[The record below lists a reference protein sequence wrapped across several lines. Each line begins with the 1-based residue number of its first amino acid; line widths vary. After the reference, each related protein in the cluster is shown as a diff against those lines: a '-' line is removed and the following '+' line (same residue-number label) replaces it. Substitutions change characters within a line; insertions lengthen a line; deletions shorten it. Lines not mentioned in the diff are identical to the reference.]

1 MLIDVTVVI
10 DIELSLYVSYINN
23 NNNAMIDI
31 IQIMNFQT
39 IKSFILVL
47 VLVNIL
53 VIVHKEWLIREIY
66 S

>member
-39 IKSFILVL
+39 IKSFLLVL
-47 VLVNIL
+47 VIVNIL
-53 VIVHKEWLIREIY
+53 VIVHKEGLIREI
-66 S
+66 

>member
-53 VIVHKEWLIREIY
+53 VIVHKEWLIREI
-66 S
+66 